1 MKHLVFLRGDQSV
14 GEDDVE
20 AVVKE
25 WESGLFADSA
35 DGSVDECGG
44 AAGCFKILGGCSYQG
59 LLDEARGAMAR
70 HLLQHERWSVER
82 VADALGYSESAAFSR
97 AFSRWMG
104 VSPLSYKNDSALR
117 ISDGG

>member
-1 MKHLVFLRGDQSV
+1 
-14 GEDDVE
+14 
-20 AVVKE
+20 
-25 WESGLFADSA
+25 
-35 DGSVDECGG
+35 
-44 AAGCFKILGGCSYQG
+44 
-59 LLDEARGAMAR
+59 MAR